1 MPDNLNIRQPQDKD
15 RINVNEPWEVRYWTQ
30 KLGVSEAQLKQAVN
44 AVGPMAAKV
53 KLFLKVR

>member
-30 KLGVSEAQLKQAVN
+30 KFGVSETQLKQAVD
-44 AVGPMAAKV
+44 AVGPMMDKV
-53 KLFLKVR
+53 KKYLKVC